1 MFIEVCPVDDE
12 WRVTIDTKSVRFKTQ
27 GEVKVYLEGK
37 IQELKSVC
45 ETVFVNMANMEY
57 IKRGD

>member
-12 WRVTIDTKSVRFKTQ
+12 WRVTIDTNSVRFKTQ

-37 IQELKSVC
+37 LREFKSVI
-45 ETVFVNMANMEY
+45 ETVYVNMANMEY
-57 IKRGD
+57 VKKKG